1 MTKIQL
7 NCFLGTESS
16 PVISQKVLNV
26 EIEDQEEKTNK
37 QVQHVGFCGLYDTY
51 IESLMPF
58 FAIFSCLSNLK
69 SAGVERT
76 NGDREDIDSIG
87 LLLAKNQPNQ
97 SRPSISPWYEED
109 MEDGGSREVTSKEA

>member
-7 NCFLGTESS
+7 NCFLRTESS
-16 PVISQKVLNV
+16 PVISQKVINV
-26 EIEDQEEKTNK
+26 DIEDQAKKKQNK

-51 IESLMPF
+51 IESLMPFF

-87 LLLAKNQPNQ
+87 LLLAKKICQTKPDL
-97 SRPSISPWYEED
+97 PSHLGMRRIWRTVVA
-109 MEDGGSREVTSKEA
+109 GR